1 MEPHE
6 DMAHHGHL
14 CMGNFHLVGL
24 LSVVG
29 PLFIICVLCDPGN
42 HSPRRKWLSGVGCPV
57 KLAPSQEER
66 MW

>member
-14 CMGNFHLVGL
+14 LMGNFHLVGL

-29 PLFIICVLCDPGN
+29 HSLLSAFCVILGTTVP
-42 HSPRRKWLSGVGCPV
+42 
-57 KLAPSQEER
+57 EENGSAE
-66 MW
+66 WVTL